1 MAATRNLGKRK
12 RGKQSESSSQR
23 TTYMSRNAR
32 DQPEDQ
38 PESSLNASR
47 KRRTD
52 LSNSETAVKKRSK
65 GKQKEES
72 VIIDLQDDALMTCE
86 NEEGG
91 FITMVED
98 EEKDKQ
104 EEDEEDEDE
113 IDWETVHLPPTLPEQ
128 MHEELVTDV
137 VYKDVEVVFEAPRA
151 VLKKS
156 KWEMEYQ
163 RNLREWIHHG
173 HVVALTAH
181 YILRNRWCSSSKI
194 KSRCSKIVPD
204 HARNLLSK
212 ETSESGVITGIK
224 WLLNWWSN
232 YFSVTGPGLV
242 TRPYSDFADINY
254 DVLQEMILKH
264 ESNENADWIDSLDDF
279 VNLLSK
285 KEGTSDTCA
294 ELFVAVLRFCGCDA
308 RLVCSLQP
316 VPHKIPSESTSKKK
330 SGKGQDGAEKDES
343 NAEETDEK
351 SNILFQFRTPT
362 KSYVN
367 PNVQLRQK
375 NAKPPCV
382 WAEVYCLESKKWI
395 CVDPVRGIINKPALM
410 EPATLNRSNQLSY
423 VLAMD
428 DKKRH
433 NITDVTRRYTSN
445 LEKAIRLRDRP
456 LTKRE
461 QSSGLK
467 PWSEVFLAM
476 LCHKPKMGEKE
487 RLEIQD
493 LEKQEKK
500 ERMPTSIGGFKN
512 HPLYALE
519 RHLKKFEVLHPKE
532 PVLGSIRGEKIYPRQ
547 CIKTVATADSYRKQG
562 REIIESEQPIKMVK
576 SLATTLEKKR
586 LHEMAKQDG
595 QEVLVPCYG
604 EWQTRKIVPDPVVN
618 GKVPKN
624 AYGNI
629 DLFTPEM
636 LPPGAVHIPIN
647 GLGKV
652 AKMLGI
658 DYADAVTGFE
668 FTKMRSVPII
678 DGIVVAEEYQYVL
691 MEALEEQEKNNAL
704 KAIEKQ
710 EKEVYLRWRKL
721 IKRLIIKARVDSEY
735 GASKDASRGD
745 HNDDVWAVYSAT
757 SNDNSDTYPGG
768 GFLPEDNE

>member
-1 MAATRNLGKRK
+1 MATTRNLGKRK

-23 TTYMSRNAR
+23 TTYRSRNSR

-38 PESSLNASR
+38 PESNLNVSR

-72 VIIDLQDDALMTCE
+72 VIVDLQDDTLMTCE
-86 NEEGG
+86 NEEGS
-91 FITMVED
+91 FITMEED

-104 EEDEEDEDE
+104 EDEEDDGDEEDEEDEDE

-128 MHEELVTDV
+128 MHEESATDV

-156 KWEMEYQ
+156 KWEIEYQ

-232 YFSVTGPGLV
+232 YFSVTGPGLM

-254 DVLQEMILKH
+254 DVLQEMVLKH

-316 VPHKIPSESTSKKK
+316 VPHKIPSENTSKKK

-343 NAEETDEK
+343 NTEETDEK
-351 SNILFQFRTPT
+351 SNLLFQFRTPT

-382 WAEVYCLESKKWI
+382 WAEVYCLESKRWI
-395 CVDPVRGIINKPALM
+395 CVDPVRGIIDKPALM

-476 LCHKPKMGEKE
+476 ICHKPKMGEKE

-519 RHLKKFEVLHPKE
+519 RHLKKFE
-532 PVLGSIRGEKIYPRQ
+532 
-547 CIKTVATADSYRKQG
+547 
-562 REIIESEQPIKMVK
+562 
-576 SLATTLEKKR
+576 
-586 LHEMAKQDG
+586 
-595 QEVLVPCYG
+595 EVLVPCYG

-678 DGIVVAEEYQYVL
+678 NGIVVAEEYQYVL
-691 MEALEEQEKNNAL
+691 ME
-704 KAIEKQ
+704 
-710 EKEVYLRWRKL
+710 VG
-721 IKRLIIKARVDSEY
+721 V
-735 GASKDASRGD
+735 
-745 HNDDVWAVYSAT
+745 
-757 SNDNSDTYPGG
+757 
-768 GFLPEDNE
+768 